1 MPVEIRDLRL
11 PAGGRAGGDDELAAY
26 AALIR
31 RLDIESLGTAD
42 LSRGIAELTVLFGDD
57 PYTAHR
63 PLGAFDDGRLV
74 GLAELQWELDAD
86 AETAYV
92 TMLGVAPERR
102 RAGLGTALLAAAER
116 VAADAGRPTTVLSGE
131 HLIAADPGDGERL
144 RAPQGE
150 ASIAAAH
157 PTAAFAT
164 ARGYALGQLDR
175 VSVLDVAG
183 RAAEFGDLAA
193 AATAGASD
201 RYRLVSWGDHAPEE
215 LLPSLARAHER
226 MSVDAP
232 TGAIAYEFEPWD
244 AGRVRDDEDR
254 AIATGRTSLTVA
266 AVASDGEVAGYTQL
280 SLLPDSTAVEQW
292 DTIVL
297 AAHRGH
303 RLGMRLKLANLVALA
318 EAAPARTRIYTWNA
332 DENAHML
339 AINVA
344 LGFTP
349 FALESVWQRP
359 ARPGA
364 S

>member
-11 PAGGRAGGDDELAAY
+11 PAGEHAGGDDELAAY

-31 RLDIESLGTAD
+31 RLDVESLGTAE
-42 LSRGIAELTVLFGDD
+42 LSRDVAELAVLFAGD

-102 RAGLGTALLAAAER
+102 RAGIGAALLAAAER

-131 HLIAADPGDGERL
+131 HLIAADPGDGHRL
-144 RAPQGE
+144 RAPQGD
-150 ASIAAAH
+150 ASIAAAD
-157 PTAAFAT
+157 PAAAFAS

-175 VSVLDVAG
+175 VSVLDVDG
-183 RAAEFGDLAA
+183 RAAEFRGLAA
-193 AATAGASD
+193 AASAEASD
-201 RYRLVSWGDHAPEE
+201 GYRLVPWRDHAPDD
-215 LLPSLARAHER
+215 LVASLARAHER

-232 TGAIAYEFEPWD
+232 AGAIAYEFEPWD
-244 AGRVRDDEDR
+244 ALRVRDDERR
-254 AIATGRTSLTVA
+254 AIATGRSNLTVA
-266 AVASDGEVAGYTQL
+266 AVAPDGEVAGYTQL
-280 SLLPDSTAVEQW
+280 SLLPGSPAVEQW

-318 EAAPARTRIYTWNA
+318 EADAARSRVYTWNA

-344 LGFTP
+344 LGFRP

-359 ARPGA
+359 TRPGA